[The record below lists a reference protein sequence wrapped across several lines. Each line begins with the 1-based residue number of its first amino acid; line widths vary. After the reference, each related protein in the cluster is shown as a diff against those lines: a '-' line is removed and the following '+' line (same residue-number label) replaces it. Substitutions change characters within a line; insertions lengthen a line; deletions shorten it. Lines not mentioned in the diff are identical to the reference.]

1 MIHEHLDCPFAMT
14 INVPLVDTSVDNGA
28 TEFWLG
34 THLRGNRGIKDPV
47 LDGSWIAD
55 EYVDKRRLER
65 PPIRPSISKGSLL
78 IRDMRLWHAGIAN
91 QTQNPRI
98 MLAMVIPQK
107 SQINDSTTLQSGTE
121 TR

>member
-28 TEFWLG
+28 TE
-34 THLRGNRGIKDPV
+34 THLRGNKGFKDPV

-78 IRDMRLWHAGIAN
+78 IRDVRLWHAGSAN
-91 QTQNPRI
+91 ETQNPRI